1 VTCAASEVAAR
12 AAGLDARRGT
22 ARAHDEV
29 GRKDDTAGPIGC
41 LLGDALEEKLRGDP
55 PERPGRLSGVACGD
69 VDDTVILP
77 TPASSRAG
85 GPEPDLSLTGRSARF
100 KIASR
105 SSTVDRHP
113 SPVDEKVL
121 D

>member
-1 VTCAASEVAAR
+1 M
-12 AAGLDARRGT
+12 
-22 ARAHDEV
+22 
-29 GRKDDTAGPIGC
+29 
-41 LLGDALEEKLRGDP
+41 
-55 PERPGRLSGVACGD
+55 
-69 VDDTVILP
+69 VILH